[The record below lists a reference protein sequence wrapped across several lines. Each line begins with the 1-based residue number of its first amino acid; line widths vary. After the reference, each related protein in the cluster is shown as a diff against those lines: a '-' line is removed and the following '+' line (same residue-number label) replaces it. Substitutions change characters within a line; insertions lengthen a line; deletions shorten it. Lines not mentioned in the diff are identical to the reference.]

1 MKDYSKPAADE
12 IDEIVRLSM
21 LYDFYGPLLTD
32 RNRQIFEDYIV
43 NDMSLSEIADDIGI
57 TRQGVRDSIKR
68 SEKALSHY
76 EDKLQL
82 VARFA
87 DSIDKK
93 N

>member
-1 MKDYSKPAADE
+1 
-12 IDEIVRLSM
+12 
-21 LYDFYGPLLTD
+21 
-32 RNRQIFEDYIV
+32 
-43 NDMSLSEIADDIGI
+43 MSLSEIADDIGI

>member
-12 IDEIVRLSM
+12 IEEIVRLSM

-57 TRQGVRDSIKR
+57 IL
-68 SEKALSHY
+68 LSVDNHSFLY
-76 EDKLQL
+76 NSFKSLW
-82 VARFA
+82 R
-87 DSIDKK
+87 
-93 N
+93 